1 MRFAI
6 KYTLIVIV
14 AIALIAV
21 GINLWVLSY
30 GNDRIYTDLEDLEPR
45 YVGLVLGTSS
55 SPDGVRV
62 NAYFEERME
71 AAIRLYESGKVKH
84 LLVSGDNSSSHY
96 NEPRDMANYL
106 VARGIPADQ
115 ITLDYAGFRTYD
127 SLLRGKEIFGLEDC
141 IVITQRFHA
150 PRALFVGAKKG
161 IDVQS
166 YVANDPEQGVSFSLR
181 VREWMARIVAAIDV
195 VTNRQPKFYGQKEFI
210 DRSDV

>member
-14 AIALIAV
+14 TIAIIAV
-21 GINLWVLSY
+21 GLNLWVLSY
-30 GNDRIYTDLEDLEPR
+30 GNGKMYTDLSEVEPK

-96 NEPRDMANYL
+96 NEPRDMRNYL
-106 VARGIPADQ
+106 VAMGIPSHH

-127 SLLRGKEIFGLEDC
+127 SMLRGKEIFGIEDC

-150 PRALFVGAKKG
+150 PRALFVGEKKG
-161 IDVQS
+161 LDIIS
-166 YVANDPEQGVSFSLR
+166 Y
-181 VREWMARIVAAIDV
+181 
-195 VTNRQPKFYGQKEFI
+195 PKRWIFY
-210 DRSDV
+210 S